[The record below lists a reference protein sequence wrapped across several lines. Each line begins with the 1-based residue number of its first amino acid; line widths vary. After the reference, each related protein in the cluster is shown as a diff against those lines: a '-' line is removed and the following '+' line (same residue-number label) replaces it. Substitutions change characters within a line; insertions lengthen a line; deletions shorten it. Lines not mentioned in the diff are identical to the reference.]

1 MNRRKFLKST
11 AAITTVSMV
20 GGNAFAQN
28 PQKLKM
34 DKNIGK
40 DMILLAN
47 ETAWPGIKHTADKLK
62 SGTYGID
69 AMVEGINFVEAEPTV
84 RSVGYGGW
92 PNLLGVME
100 FDGGVMDGST
110 RSVGSVGALKHTY
123 HAAQVARAVMTKL
136 NHVMLTGDGAD
147 LFAAEIGL
155 PKLNT
160 LLADSKQVWM
170 AKLKEIL
177 SPEQFEKFPNIPLAP
192 LNNAI
197 TDPEKVRDTTV
208 FMCKDSNQGI
218 HTATSTSGWGWKY
231 PGRLGDSPIVGAGFY
246 ADSRYGAAACTHT
259 GEMAIRASTSRTII
273 LAMKLGYSL
282 EDAVKIAVEE
292 VAELKEGFIG
302 GLVIHAIDH
311 KGGHKVVSYNLD
323 KPGKYWLWKPSM
335 DQPELQIS
343 EMV

>member
-1 MNRRKFLKST
+1 MSS
-11 AAITTVSMV
+11 AALASMAMTSNKTMSQTTKED
-20 GGNAFAQN
+20 N
-28 PQKLKM
+28 
-34 DKNIGK
+34 
-40 DMILLAN
+40 MILLSNA
-47 ETAWPGIKHTADKLK
+47 TGWPGIETTADHLK
-62 SGTYGID
+62 NGMYGID
-69 AMVEGINFVEAEPTV
+69 AMIEGINKVEAEPKV

-110 RSVGSVGALKHTY
+110 RQVGAVGALKHTY
-123 HAAQVARAVMTKL
+123 HAAQVARAVMQKL
-136 NHVMLTGDGAD
+136 NHVMVTGDGAD
-147 LFAAEIGL
+147 RLAAEIGL

-160 LLADSKQVWM
+160 LLENSKEVW
-170 AKLKEIL
+170 LKKVKDLL
-177 SPEQFEKFPNIPLAP
+177 SAEEFEKFPDIPLVP
-192 LNNAI
+192 LNGAI

-231 PGRLGDSPIVGAGFY
+231 PGRLGDSPIAGAGFY

-259 GEMAIRASTSRTII
+259 GEMAIRTSASRTII

-282 EDAVKIAVEE
+282 GDAVKLAVEE
-292 VAELKEGFIG
+292 VASLEGGFLA
-302 GLVIHAIDH
+302 GLVIHAIDN

-323 KPGKYWLWKPSM
+323 KAGKYWLWKPSM
-335 DQPELQIS
+335 SKPELMES